1 MNTSWQEF
9 IVASTI
15 GAAAVFALVGG
26 YLNDKIGR
34 KPVILLA
41 SVIFTSGSLCMA
53 FADDKFML
61 VLGRMIVGTGIGEL
75 CIKVIFYPKIFLR
88 CSNYLSRGVVSQ
100 NIMFYK
106 VHRS

>member
-75 CIKVIFYPKIFLR
+75 CIKVIFYQKYF
-88 CSNYLSRGVVSQ
+88 
-100 NIMFYK
+100 
-106 VHRS
+106 